1 MNVVNN
7 GGVRDGPGALK
18 LGEIIEA
25 RALGTGGVGNML
37 QRLIFPMRMHELW
50 ILRNTFFQLKR
61 STWDSET
68 AQFPKKHAKN
78 VSRKT
83 APTMAEGR
91 F

>member
-7 GGVRDGPGALK
+7 GGVRDGPGVALK

-37 QRLIFPMRMHELW
+37 QRLIFPMRMQELW

-61 STWDSET
+61 STWDCET
-68 AQFPKKHAKN
+68 AQFAKK
-78 VSRKT
+78 SRKKRVPGN
-83 APTMAEGR
+83 ASVLA
-91 F
+91 